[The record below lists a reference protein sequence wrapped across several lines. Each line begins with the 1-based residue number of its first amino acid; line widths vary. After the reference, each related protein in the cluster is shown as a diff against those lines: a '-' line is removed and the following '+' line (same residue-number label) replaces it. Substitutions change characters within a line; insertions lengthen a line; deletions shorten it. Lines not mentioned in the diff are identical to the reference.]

1 MADFVYLAQMD
12 IPPELEDDF
21 NHVYDTQHIPEIL
34 KVPGVHS
41 CTRYVLDSALEGS
54 GPRYAAIYEVDSP
67 DVVKSPEWKAAS
79 DTGDWKPMIRP
90 HTTNRIRCIYRKL
103 T

>member
-41 CTRYVLDSALEGS
+41 CTRYVLDSALEGN

-79 DTGDWKPMIRP
+79 DTGDWKSMIRP